1 MIRMENVNFV
11 YTPGSPFETAA
22 LENVNLHIEKGLF
35 YGLIGHTGSGKST
48 LVQLMSGLV
57 KPTAGSIFVDGI
69 DTSNKKFKLSDIKG
83 KVGLVFQYP
92 EHQLFEETVIAD
104 VSFGPKNLGLSE
116 AEVLYRA
123 KSALE
128 VVGIGEELFNV
139 SPFELSGGQKRRVAI
154 AGVLAMEPDVLILDE
169 PTAGLDPAGRDD
181 ILANIV
187 KLHEKKKN
195 TVILVS
201 HNMEDIAA
209 TADKIIVMNDSRVAM
224 HGTIKEVFSRSRE
237 LSEIGLAIPEISKV
251 ILKLREKGINIRNDI
266 YTPAEAAEE
275 IIKILGGGHR
285 E

>member
-57 KPTAGSIFVDGI
+57 KPTAGSISVDGI

-128 VVGIGEELFNV
+128 VVGIGE
-139 SPFELSGGQKRRVAI
+139 KRRVAI
-154 AGVLAMEPDVLILDE
+154 AGVLAMEPDLLILDE

-266 YTPAEAAEE
+266 YTPTEAAEE
-275 IIKILGGGHR
+275 IIKMLGGGHR
-285 E
+285 D